1 MMKRGF
7 VIAAAIGVGLPA
19 AAQEGGAVDL
29 GTLVL
34 ESESNTT
41 LVQEGYVAQ
50 SGRQAT
56 KVDTDVK
63 LIPQNISVVTQDQI
77 EDQAPRTLLETVGY
91 SSGTTVS
98 NFAFDTRYD
107 AIYLRG
113 FPAYYTGLFRD
124 GLRQYN
130 GPSAWF
136 RNDPYSYEG
145 VALLKGPS
153 SSLYGV
159 SGPGGLVNVVSKRPL
174 EYTFRE
180 IKVTTGTDDRKEM
193 AFDFSGPVDEEGR
206 FKYRL
211 TGLVRNSGTP
221 LEGYPDDKVMI
232 APSFTYEL
240 TDRTTFT
247 FLGEYTEATVGG
259 TASYYNDG
267 PGSVSRRYNGD
278 PDYNDFDQT
287 QWRVGYELAHELTDS
302 VTLRQKLRYA
312 EVEADL
318 EYSGFYEVTDTPGF
332 FRYWG
337 HYLEDLEVF
346 TVDNTAEFQLATGSV
361 SHEVVVGL
369 DYTEAIYD
377 AYSTGT
383 QYVSAAATDAMDPP
397 YAGGQETEQWGIY
410 LHDQVTRGPLKA
422 FLSARYDWVET
433 TSIAADRSE
442 TDTDDEA
449 FSGRVA
455 LSYEFGNGVTPF
467 ANYATSFSP
476 NIGRVYEDPAVDES
490 SPAEPTLARQAEVGV
505 KYRLPGTESLI
516 TASLFDIRQEDGVVL
531 DASAGENRQVQ
542 QDMHSRGFEIEAQA
556 SYASGLNL
564 TGSFTRT
571 FVEIEE
577 GAEGTEGNFLSSIP
591 ENQASVWAFYA
602 PESGPLKGI
611 GFGGGLRYVGE
622 SWGDDANTYR
632 NDDRVFADLAASYD
646 FGRHGF
652 DGMQLQVN
660 VKNVFDDTSQTC
672 TADYCYRYEGRTAT
686 ASLRYRF

>member
-1 MMKRGF
+1 MMKRGLA
-7 VIAAAIGVGLPA
+7 IAAAIGAGLPVS
-19 AAQEGGAVDL
+19 AQEGGAVDL

-41 LVQEGYVAQ
+41 LVQEGYVAE

-77 EDQAPRTLLETVGY
+77 EDQAPRTLLDTVGY
-91 SSGTTVS
+91 SSGASVT

-259 TASYYNDG
+259 TAFYYNDE
-267 PGSVSRRYNGD
+267 PGSASNTYAGD

-302 VTLRQKLRYA
+302 ITLRQKLRYA

-318 EYSGFYEVTDTPGF
+318 EYRQMFDYEGAFYT
-332 FRYWG
+332 RWG
-337 HYLEDLEVF
+337 HYVEDMDVF
-346 TVDNTAEFQLATGSV
+346 TVDNTAEFQLATGPI
-361 SHEVVVGL
+361 SHEVVAGL
-369 DYTEAIYD
+369 DYTEASYD
-377 AYSTGT
+377 AYLVTSYAGAED
-383 QYVSAAATDAMDPP
+383 VASLDVP
-397 YAGGQETEQWGIY
+397 YYGGQETEQWGLY
-410 LHDQVTRGPLKA
+410 LHDQITRGPLKA

-449 FSGRVA
+449 FSGRFA
-455 LSYEFGNGVTPF
+455 LSYEFENGVTPF

-476 NIGRVYEDPAVDES
+476 NIGRVYEDPAVDET
-490 SPAEPTLARQAEVGV
+490 SPAEPTKARQAEVGV

-531 DASAGENRQVQ
+531 DASTGENRQVQ
-542 QDMHSRGFEIEAQA
+542 QDMHSQGFEIEAQA

-564 TGSFTRT
+564 SGSFTRT

-591 ENQASVWAFYA
+591 ENQASLWAFYA
-602 PESGPLKGI
+602 PESGRLKGI

-622 SWGDDANTYR
+622 SWGDDENTYR
-632 NDDRVFADLAASYD
+632 NDDKVFADLAASYD

-672 TADYCYRYEGRTAT
+672 TAGSCYRYEGRTAT

>member
-1 MMKRGF
+1 MMKRGLA
-7 VIAAAIGVGLPA
+7 IAAAIGAGLPVS
-19 AAQEGGAVDL
+19 AQEGGAVDL

-91 SSGTTVS
+91 SSGASVS

-259 TASYYNDG
+259 TASYYNDEY
-267 PGSVSRRYNGD
+267 GSATERYVGD

-302 VTLRQKLRYA
+302 ITLRQKLRYSEVDA
-312 EVEADL
+312 EL
-318 EYSGFYEVTDTPGF
+318 EYSGLDRAVGGPERD
-332 FRYWG
+332 WG
-337 HYLEDLEVF
+337 HYLEDLQLL
-346 TVDNTAEFQLATGSV
+346 TVDNTAEFHFATGAV
-361 SHEVVVGL
+361 SHEVVAGV
-369 DYTEAIYD
+369 DYTEAEYGSY
-377 AYSTGT
+377 AGT
-383 QYVSAAATDAMDPP
+383 SEVSAAEMEGQDLP
-397 YAGGQETEQWGIY
+397 YTGGQETEQWGIY
-410 LHDQVTRGPLKA
+410 LHDQITRGPLKA
-422 FLSARYDWVET
+422 FLSARYDWVDT
-433 TSIAADRSE
+433 TSIAYNRAGE
-442 TDTDDEA
+442 TDQEDEA
-449 FSGRVA
+449 FSGRIA
-455 LSYEFGNGVTPF
+455 LSYEFENGVTPF

-476 NIGRVYEDPAVDES
+476 NIGQVYDASATDGTR
-490 SPAEPTLARQAEVGV
+490 PAEPTKARQAEVGV
-505 KYRLPGTESLI
+505 KYRLPGTDSLV
-516 TASLFDIRQEDGVVL
+516 TASLFDIRQEDGVVF
-531 DASAGENRQVQ
+531 DTSTGINQQVQ
-542 QDMHSRGFEIEAQA
+542 QDMHSQGFEIEAQA

-571 FVEIEE
+571 FVEIED
-577 GAEGTEGNFLSSIP
+577 GAQGTEGNFVSAIP
-591 ENQASVWAFYA
+591 ENSASVWAFYA
-602 PESGPLKGI
+602 PESGPMKGI
-611 GFGGGLRYVGE
+611 GVGGGLRYVGE
-622 SWGDDANTYR
+622 SWGDDENSFR
-632 NDDRVFADLAASYD
+632 NDSKLFTDLSASYD

-660 VKNVFDDTSQTC
+660 VKNVFDDESQTC
-672 TADYCYRYEGRTAT
+672 SAGNCYRYEGRTAT